1 MSIKQRA
8 KRRCEMEEGPHLL
21 PSLRGA
27 PATKQSIFA
36 APWIASRSLSSGAHS
51 RDPLARNDEAAAITG
66 CSAFAGMTTFVP
78 SVLALAA
85 HEIKVAAFIGLQD
98 GLVEQMRIAALG
110 PFRRRRGWQ
119 RRAALLQFG
128 GVDQEID
135 ASLGDIE
142 P

>member
-8 KRRCEMEEGPHLL
+8 KRGCE
-21 PSLRGA
+21 
-27 PATKQSIFA
+27 I
-36 APWIASRSLSSGAHS
+36 
-51 RDPLARNDEAAAITG
+51 
-66 CSAFAGMTTFVP
+66 P

-85 HEIKVAAFIGLQD
+85 HEIEVAAFISLQD

-119 RRAALLQFG
+119 RRAALFQFG

-142 P
+142 PDHVAVLAQSRRAAPGGFRR